1 MMRTIRALVVD
12 DEPLG
17 RDRVRRLLEHEPD
30 VQVAGECEDGQEA
43 VDAIRA
49 LRPDLVFLDVQMP
62 VLDGFGVIE
71 AVGAAHMPPVVF
83 VTAFDRYAIDA
94 FQVNA
99 LDYLLKPFDGE
110 RFGAAMRRVRE
121 RLAAPAADGWEAR
134 LASALRQVSQGT
146 PYAERLVVRTG
157 RQYRMVG
164 VGEVDWLES
173 ADNYVKLHVAGR
185 VLMLRGT
192 LGGLEGRLDPRRFLR
207 IHRSTIVNLDRV
219 ASIEPWGNAEYL
231 VLLRDGT
238 RLTSSRGYR
247 EQMLSLLRG

>member
-1 MMRTIRALVVD
+1 MAVIRALVVD

-17 RDRVRRLLEHEPD
+17 RDRVRRLLEQEAD
-30 VQVAGECEDGQEA
+30 VEVAGACEDGQEA
-43 VDAIRA
+43 VDAILS

-71 AVGAAHMPPVVF
+71 AVGAARMPPVVF
-83 VTAFDRYAIDA
+83 VTAFDRYAISA
-94 FQVNA
+94 FEVNA

-110 RFGAAMRRVRE
+110 RFQAAMRRVRE
-121 RLAAPAADGWEAR
+121 RLAHPAADPLEAR
-134 LASALRQVSQGT
+134 LAAVLRQVGQGT

-164 VGEVDWLES
+164 VGEVDWLEA

-192 LGGLEGRLDPRRFLR
+192 LGALEGRLDPRRFLR
-207 IHRSTIVNLDRV
+207 IHRSMIVNLDRV
-219 ASIEPWGNAEYL
+219 TSIEPWGNAEYL
-231 VLLRDGT
+231 VVLKDGT
-238 RLTSSRGYR
+238 KLTSSRGYR
-247 EQMLSLLRG
+247 EQMMELLRG